1 MVESRRRTFRRF
13 VGAMLATLFAL
24 SAFAAPV
31 GAQYGGITGLFVT
44 TSPDTP
50 GFADFSGLGCA
61 GGHEVVLYFPGLQPT
76 ANDPVATQSV
86 PGRILAV
93 TTSEV
98 SADPLLNG
106 TFSFPNVRL
115 PDDVEPGIYEVHS
128 RCGDLDLTVLIQISS
143 DGTITISPDPLSPAT
158 NETPGGNNGNSP
170 IPGALPFT
178 GSNSNRFVSLASGL
192 IAGGIAFLA
201 LSRRSNRSHA

>member
-1 MVESRRRTFRRF
+1 MKSYRRTFRRF
-13 VGAMLATLFAL
+13 VGIF
-24 SAFAAPV
+24 FAALLALGATSAPI

-44 TSPDTP
+44 TSPDNP
-50 GFADFSGLGCA
+50 GFADFSGLGCD

-93 TTSEV
+93 TTSEA
-98 SADPLLNG
+98 SADALING

-115 PDDVEPGIYEVHS
+115 PTDVDPGIYEVHS
-128 RCGDLDLTVLIQISS
+128 RCGDLDLRVLIQISS
-143 DGTITISPDPLSPAT
+143 DGTITINPNPLDPIV
-158 NETPGGNNGNSP
+158 NETPASD

-178 GSNSNRFVSLASGL
+178 GSNSNRFVSAASGL
-192 IAGGIAFLA
+192 IAGGIAFMA
-201 LSRRSNRSHA
+201 LSRRSDRVRA